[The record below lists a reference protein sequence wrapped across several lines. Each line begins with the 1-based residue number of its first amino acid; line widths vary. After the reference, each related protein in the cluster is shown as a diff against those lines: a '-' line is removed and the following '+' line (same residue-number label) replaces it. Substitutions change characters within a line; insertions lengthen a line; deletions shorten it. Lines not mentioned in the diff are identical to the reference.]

1 VGQITSHLIG
11 LYNANNINA
20 AITIGNYFGVS
31 NQEIQQAIA
40 SYVPENNRSQLLHK
54 NTNKIILDAY
64 NANPSSMT
72 VAIENFI
79 QLDKSNK
86 IVILGD
92 MFELGDESLAEHN
105 NIIDLLSKENEIACY
120 FVGKDFYQNKKE
132 FSHFNFLETFDE
144 LSEVIKQNRPENKM
158 ILIKGSRGMAL
169 ERILNFI

>member
-1 VGQITSHLIG
+1 
-11 LYNANNINA
+11 
-20 AITIGNYFGVS
+20 
-31 NQEIQQAIA
+31 
-40 SYVPENNRSQLLHK
+40 
-54 NTNKIILDAY
+54 
-64 NANPSSMT
+64 MT